1 MWTMPIHGF
10 RINEAARVTVS
21 EKTAVGP
28 KSMQPNKKPWNENI
42 TNKSK
47 SAE

>member
-10 RINEAARVTVS
+10 RINEAARV
-21 EKTAVGP
+21 TAVGP